1 MLKIKG
7 LDGIGRAGGSLR
19 VEVACMVF
27 AAWPMHDVFPSQMP
41 PIFNHNLHLSTDFD
55 RGVPI

>member
-1 MLKIKG
+1 MLKVKS

-27 AAWPMHDVFPSQMP
+27 AALPMQDVFPS
-41 PIFNHNLHLSTDFD
+41 
-55 RGVPI
+55 